1 MSKTEETLRVSGMS
15 CQHCVNAI
23 EKGLRELDGVKEVKV
38 DLKAKEVEILYDE
51 TGADLGKIK
60 AKIEELGYKP
70 EGGE

>member
-1 MSKTEETLRVSGMS
+1 MS